1 MPSSILF
8 VYSKN
13 GMTSRAAWTM
23 KAEPM
28 TFTPMVV
35 CQSAAFEFK
44 LSDPKYATL
53 HR

>member
-1 MPSSILF
+1 MPCSILF
-8 VYSKN
+8 AYSIN

-35 CQSAAFEFK
+35 CQSSALEFR

-53 HR
+53 HS